1 MRTSNNGHINQAG
14 FSKVD
19 FDRLTTSEKADLFVG
34 GYCVL
39 QKRSKAE
46 ALELLRSKM
55 EKESRQTPVRSLRL
69 FWSAAASVAVI
80 AILTSLY
87 LYKTPAQIVASR
99 GQHLE
104 YALPDGSNVN
114 INADSKLTFA
124 ESSFSKKRILK
135 LDGEAYFSVQKGSPF
150 VVKTPSGTIEV
161 LGTTLNIYARNDAF
175 NVSCLTGKV
184 KVTSNNQ
191 TVILSPGEKAELVSG
206 TLQKFSN
213 LSDKQLAGW
222 KTGEFHFESKPL
234 ISIFEEIERQFNV
247 NISASGIGNRF
258 YTGSFFNQ
266 NLTDALEMVCLP
278 MSLEYEIKNGNKI
291 FIKVKKK

>member
-1 MRTSNNGHINQAG
+1 MQTSKSGHIDQTG
-14 FSKVD
+14 FSKAD

-34 GYCVL
+34 GYRVP

-55 EKESRQTPVRSLRL
+55 EKESRQTPVRSFRIY
-69 FWSAAASVAVI
+69 WTAAASVA
-80 AILTSLY
+80 ILVLLTTIY
-87 LYKTPAQIVASR
+87 FPKTPAQIVASR

-104 YALPDGSNVN
+104 YTLPDGSNVN

-150 VVKTPSGTIEV
+150 VVKTPRGTVEV

-175 NVSCLTGKV
+175 NVACLTGKV
-184 KVTSNNQ
+184 KVTAKNQ
-191 TVILSPGEKAELVSG
+191 TVILRPGEKAELVSG
-206 TLQKFSN
+206 TLQKISN
-213 LSDKQLAGW
+213 LSDNQLAGW